1 MVNVCIAHAHST
13 AISYCASPL
22 RGLHNSLS
30 FFLISWYKG
39 SILSENSAVACD
51 GVYYDV
57 DENWHENGE
66 QIDYQDYYYD
76 ENPMKQIWFDWHYY
90 VYHFDVM
97 VT

>member
-1 MVNVCIAHAHST
+1 MLIVQQSHIVQARSEDYI
-13 AISYCASPL
+13 IVYL
-22 RGLHNSLS
+22 

>member
-1 MVNVCIAHAHST
+1 M
-13 AISYCASPL
+13 
-22 RGLHNSLS
+22 
-30 FFLISWYKG
+30 
-39 SILSENSAVACD
+39 VACD

-66 QIDYQDYYYD
+66 RIDYQDYYYD